1 VYWQRE
7 QETEMLM
14 RRWQTVARTSLAFV
28 IGGVLSFG
36 AIGHASDKDG
46 DDSGPGALR
55 PGETMTGIYAMG
67 APVGATMRTV
77 GAIDAQINFPRPV
90 NDNAAYKVELIAQ
103 GAPPTAN
110 CPGVRRAAPGFLC
123 VYEVFK
129 DSRERLGGVYNPI
142 DTTFR
147 SVIDRD
153 GAVLFGFVE
162 SADSDDGDAPFST
175 GGWAIT
181 GRERRTR

>member
-1 VYWQRE
+1 
-7 QETEMLM
+7 MLM
-14 RRWQTVARTSLAFV
+14 RRWQTVAGTSLALV
-28 IGGVLSFG
+28 MAGVLLF
-36 AIGHASDKDG
+36 AANGHASDKDG
-46 DDSGPGALR
+46 DDDNGPSALR

-67 APVGATMRTV
+67 APVGATTRTV

-103 GAPPTAN
+103 GAPRTAN

-129 DSRERLGGVYNPI
+129 DARERLGGVYNPI

-147 SVIDRD
+147 SLIDRD

-162 SADSDDGDAPFST
+162 SADSDDGDAPFSA

-181 GRERRTR
+181 GRERHTR

>member
-1 VYWQRE
+1 
-7 QETEMLM
+7 MLL
-14 RRWQTVARTSLAFV
+14 RRWQSVAGTSLALV
-28 IGGVLSFG
+28 VGGVFSLA
-36 AIGHASDKDG
+36 AIGHASDRDG
-46 DDSGPGALR
+46 GDENGVAALR

-67 APVGATMRTV
+67 APVGAITRTV
-77 GAIDAQINFPRPV
+77 GAIDAQIDFPRPV

-103 GAPPTAN
+103 DAPRTAN
-110 CPGVRRAAPGFLC
+110 CPGIRHAAPGFLC
-123 VYEVFK
+123 IYEVFK

-142 DTTFR
+142 DTTFQ

-181 GRERRTR
+181 GRERGTR